1 MQVSESEDVEY
12 YEDALSNHTISKEVK
27 DIQRR
32 KLRTVTFTSEVF
44 QTLVHDE
51 TTVYLSN
58 PVSLSTPGTVKGTTQ
73 SFIANV
79 NNENLAQE
87 FDSHVTFNIPRDNS
101 PQAGGLLPIATG
113 NWGCGS
119 RLKGDPQL
127 KLVIQ
132 WLAASL
138 AGVPKL
144 VYYTTGNPSLSK
156 LDTVSRVLMDR
167 HWSVGDLA
175 AATLRFALYA
185 IEEQTGGKNT
195 LFEEIIGMEKPSP

>member
-1 MQVSESEDVEY
+1 M
-12 YEDALSNHTISKEVK
+12 
-27 DIQRR
+27 
-32 KLRTVTFTSEVF
+32 
-44 QTLVHDE
+44 
-51 TTVYLSN
+51 
-58 PVSLSTPGTVKGTTQ
+58 
-73 SFIANV
+73 
-79 NNENLAQE
+79 
-87 FDSHVTFNIPRDNS
+87 
-101 PQAGGLLPIATG
+101 
-113 NWGCGS
+113 
-119 RLKGDPQL
+119 

-175 AATLRFALYA
+175 AATLRFALCA

-195 LFEEIIGMEKPSP
+195 LFEEIIGMEKSSP